1 MKLILTIVVLILWLL
16 FDLMVEV
23 LEGGDYDRWKKR

>member
-1 MKLILTIVVLILWLL
+1 MKLIFAAIVLILWLL

-23 LEGGDYDRWKKR
+23 LEGGDYDRWKGR

>member
-1 MKLILTIVVLILWLL
+1 MKAILAAIVLILWLL